1 VAENKKGIGA
11 TNLTESPIS
20 DHLKILKF
28 SEIFSLC
35 WPFSDHNCAIF
46 RIFFSQKVNRVIKN
60 GENRQ
65 KRPWWGRGGVNLLVL
80 DLDLVLD

>member
-11 TNLTESPIS
+11 TNLAESPIS

-28 SEIFSLC
+28 PEIFSLC

-46 RIFFSQKVNRVIKN
+46 RIFFSHKVNPSVRTGAKTPK
-60 GENRQ
+60 Q
-65 KRPWWGRGGVNLLVL
+65 PRGP
-80 DLDLVLD
+80 